1 MTPKFRE
8 FNSTKF
14 ALGDAAA
21 LSESELKSLDSL
33 LGTIQT
39 KSSYHSS
46 SISKAE
52 FDVVVKMVNQWPKDC
67 QGPVL
72 NLLRMA
78 VMHPEF
84 AATMSAPDAASAGKP
99 GDLLAP
105 LLKLALSA
113 DKSVLSLLA
122 LRALVNC
129 FSRRAVAKKV
139 LAPRYEEVLEG
150 VSAAARKYP
159 EDQNVR
165 LSVVAVY
172 INFAILFAE
181 DPRAYEQSK
190 VLLLTSVQELL
201 QAAAADAKVAYR
213 CAIVIGTLAYNDANV
228 TELARDLDI
237 LDAVNAAANSAAGKA
252 DPSMQQ
258 VAAELQQLI
267 KLAGAAK

>member
-8 FNSTKF
+8 FNSSKF

-33 LGTIQT
+33 LATIQN

-46 SISKAE
+46 TVSKAE
-52 FDVVVKMVNQWPKDC
+52 FDVLVKMLTQWPKDG
-67 QGPVL
+67 QGPVI

-78 VMHPEF
+78 VMHPEVAAKMAAPE
-84 AATMSAPDAASAGKP
+84 AATAGKA
-99 GDLLAP
+99 GDLVGP

-113 DKSVLSLLA
+113 EKAVLSLLA

-139 LAPRYEEVLEG
+139 LAVRYEEILEG
-150 VSAAARKYP
+150 VAAAARKFS

-181 DPRAYEQSK
+181 DRAAYESAK

-201 QAAAADAKVAYR
+201 QASAADAKVAYR
-213 CAIVIGTLAYNDANV
+213 CAIVLGTLAYNDANV

-237 LDAVNAAANSAAGKA
+237 LDAVAAAANSAAGKA

-267 KLAGAAK
+267 KPAAAAK